1 MTNSKAPTITI
12 KESYTPG
19 YTPVAIRY
27 MMRRHAARDA
37 AFFLPLLKPWMTVLD
52 CGCGPGTITIGLAEV
67 VTSGTVVGVDVEP
80 SQIELANKTVQDRG
94 LQNIRIQQAS
104 VYRLPFPDNT
114 FHAVFSHALFEHL
127 ADPSAALCEIRRV
140 LMPSGLVGIASPD
153 WGGVLISPPDAE
165 VDQAMQLYT
174 LLQTRNGGNPFVG
187 RELGPL
193 LQTTGFVDVTLA
205 ATYDC
210 YERTSLICDLL
221 AERIATS
228 AVPGAAPGIGML
240 DAMAIAKLVQ
250 ALARWA
256 ERPQG
261 LFAQSFVTAVGR
273 ADK

>member
-1 MTNSKAPTITI
+1 MS
-12 KESYTPG
+12 
-19 YTPVAIRY
+19 
-27 MMRRHAARDA
+27 
-37 AFFLPLLKPWMTVLD
+37 LLD

-67 VTSGTVVGVDVEP
+67 VARGAVVGVDVES
-80 SQIELANKTVQDRG
+80 SQVAQATKTVQARG
-94 LQNIRIQQAS
+94 LRNIRIQQAS

-127 ADPSAALCEIRRV
+127 ADPSAALSEIRRV
-140 LMPSGLVGIASPD
+140 LMPGGLIGIASPD

-193 LQTTGFVDVTLA
+193 LQAAGFVDITLA

-210 YERTSLICDLL
+210 YERASFICDLL
-221 AERIATS
+221 AERIEAS
-228 AVPGAAPGIGML
+228 AVQGSAFEMSML
-240 DAMAIAKLVQ
+240 DSMMVAQLSQ
-250 ALARWA
+250 ALKRWA
-256 ERPQG
+256 AHPAG
-261 LFAQSFVTAVGR
+261 LFAQSFVTAIGR

>member
-1 MTNSKAPTITI
+1 MNREESPTST
-12 KESYTPG
+12 KEAYTPG
-19 YTPVAIRY
+19 YSPVAIRY
-27 MMRRHAARDA
+27 MMRRYAARDA
-37 AFFLPLLKPWMTVLD
+37 AFFIPVLKPGMSLLD

-67 VTSGTVVGVDVEP
+67 VARGAVVGVDVES
-80 SQIELANKTVQDRG
+80 SQVAQATKTVQARG
-94 LQNIRIQQAS
+94 LRNIRIQQAS

-127 ADPSAALCEIRRV
+127 ADPSAALSEIRRV
-140 LMPSGLVGIASPD
+140 LMPGGLIGIASPD

-193 LQTTGFVDVTLA
+193 LQAAGFVDITLA

-210 YERTSLICDLL
+210 YERASLICDLL
-221 AERIATS
+221 AERIEAS
-228 AVPGAAPGIGML
+228 AVQGSALGMSLL
-240 DAMAIAKLVQ
+240 DSMMVAQLSQ
-250 ALARWA
+250 ALKRWA
-256 ERPQG
+256 AHPAG
-261 LFAQSFVTAVGR
+261 LFAQSFVTAIGR

>member
-1 MTNSKAPTITI
+1 
-12 KESYTPG
+12 
-19 YTPVAIRY
+19 
-27 MMRRHAARDA
+27 
-37 AFFLPLLKPWMTVLD
+37 
-52 CGCGPGTITIGLAEV
+52 
-67 VTSGTVVGVDVEP
+67 VDVEP
-80 SQIELANKTVQDRG
+80 RQVIQAAKTVEGRG
-94 LQNIRIQQAS
+94 LRNIRLQQAS

-127 ADPSAALCEIRRV
+127 ADPSAALSEIRRV
-140 LMPSGLVGIASPD
+140 LMSGGLVGIASPD

-193 LQTTGFVDVTLA
+193 LHTTGFVDITLG

-221 AERIATS
+221 AERIETA
-228 AVPGAAPGIGML
+228 AVPGGAPGIGML
-240 DAMAIAKLVQ
+240 DAMAVAKLGQ
-250 ALARWA
+250 ALKRWA
-256 ERPQG
+256 AHPAG
-261 LFAQSFVTAVGR
+261 LFAQSFVTAIGR

>member
-1 MTNSKAPTITI
+1 MMNPEEPTITI

-27 MMRRHAARDA
+27 MMRRYAARDA
-37 AFFLPLLKPWMTVLD
+37 AFFLPVLKPGMALLD
-52 CGCGPGTITIGLAEV
+52 CGCGPGTITVGLAEMV
-67 VTSGTVVGVDVEP
+67 ASGSVVGVDVEP

-94 LQNIRIQQAS
+94 LPNIRIQQAS
-104 VYRLPFPDNT
+104 VYRLPFPDNQ
-114 FHAVFSHALFEHL
+114 FHALFSHALFEHL
-127 ADPSAALCEIRRV
+127 ADPSAALSEIRRV
-140 LMPSGLVGIASPD
+140 LMPGGLVGIASPD

-193 LQTTGFVDVTLA
+193 LEATGFVDITLA

-221 AERIATS
+221 AERIETA
-228 AVPGAAPGIGML
+228 AVPGGTPEGGML
-240 DAMAIAKLVQ
+240 DAMTVGKLVQ
-250 ALARWA
+250 ALTRWA
-256 ERPQG
+256 ARPQA